1 MTRRVSEPSSY
12 IHKIKH
18 SDELNTI
25 GGVFVMYK
33 SGIYCIE
40 NMINGKKYIGQT
52 KDIDRR
58 KYEHLKELKG
68 NYHYNKYLQNTFNKY
83 GVNSF
88 NFNII
93 EKCNIDN
100 LDEREM
106 FYIKE
111 YNTMD
116 KTKGYNL
123 TAGGHEPKLSETSK
137 EKISQTRKKRIK
149 EGKIIPVK
157 HEWTDKQRKRLSK
170 SQLKSFENN
179 PERKEK
185 LSETKATISIE
196 EIRQI
201 KMLLYMDMD
210 INEIVDVTNV
220 GINIITHIDQ
230 GTTFQHILPKLN
242 YYIKNRYVIN
252 KQRQIS
258 KVLKEY
264 REGLTYSQIA
274 SNNNIHIR
282 TAIRIVQGHKT
293 QFDEQMR
300 DKATS
305 YELNKKH
312 NMVRR
317 MYKNGWTTVKISK
330 HYKMSRNTISEIL
343 NGE

>member
-1 MTRRVSEPSSY
+1 MISKVIRALLPTKNDRTS
-12 IHKIKH
+12 
-18 SDELNTI
+18 TI
-25 GGVFVMYK
+25 GGVLVMQK

-40 NMINGKKYIGQT
+40 NRVNGKRYIGQT
-52 KDIDRR
+52 QDIDKR
-58 KYEHLKELKG
+58 KYEHIKALKG
-68 NYHYNKYLQNTFNKY
+68 NYHYNNYLQKAFNKH
-83 GVNSF
+83 GGSSF
-88 NFNII
+88 KFYII
-93 EKCNIDN
+93 ERCDIDKLN
-100 LDEREM
+100 EREK
-106 FYIKE
+106 FYIEK
-111 YNTMD
+111 YGTMN
-116 KTKGYNL
+116 KHKGYNL
-123 TAGGHEPKLSETSK
+123 RAGGHEPKLSESSK
-137 EKISQTRKKRIK
+137 RKMSETRKKRIK
-149 EGKIIPVK
+149 EGKIIPVRHK
-157 HEWTDKQRKRLSK
+157 WTDEQRERLSK
-170 SQLKSFENN
+170 AQLKSFENN

-282 TAIRIVQGHKT
+282 TAIRIVQSHKT
-293 QFDEQMR
+293 QFDEHMR
-300 DKATS
+300 EKAIL
-305 YELNKKH
+305 YELNKKY

-330 HYKMSRNTISEIL
+330 HYKMSRNTISKIL

>member
-1 MTRRVSEPSSY
+1 M
-12 IHKIKH
+12 K
-18 SDELNTI
+18 
-25 GGVFVMYK
+25 K

-40 NMINGKKYIGQT
+40 NKFNNKKYIGQARDLN
-52 KDIDRR
+52 KRE
-58 KYEHLKELKG
+58 YEHLRGLKG
-68 NYHYNKYLQNTFNKY
+68 NYHFNNYLQKAFNKY
-83 GVNSF
+83 SQKGFEFKV
-88 NFNII
+88 I
-93 EKCNIDN
+93 EECREEL
-100 LDEREM
+100 LDEKEM
-106 FYIKE
+106 FYIEKF
-111 YNTMD
+111 NTMD

-123 TAGGHEPKLSETSK
+123 RAGGHKPRLSEISKSKISSTRIQRIKEGQIVLGGYKYTEEQK
-137 EKISQTRKKRIK
+137 EKISKSKYEFYKNNPKFK
-149 EGKIIPVK
+149 EG
-157 HEWTDKQRKRLSK
+157 
-170 SQLKSFENN
+170 
-179 PERKEK
+179 
-185 LSETKATISIE
+185 LSELKATISIE
-196 EIRQI
+196 EIKKI
-201 KMLLYMDMD
+201 KTMLYMDMD
-210 INEIVDVTNV
+210 INEIADITEV

-230 GTTFQHILPKLN
+230 GNTFQHILPKLN

>member
-1 MTRRVSEPSSY
+1 MISKVIRALLPTKNDRTS
-12 IHKIKH
+12 
-18 SDELNTI
+18 TI
-25 GGVFVMYK
+25 GGVLVMQK

-40 NMINGKKYIGQT
+40 NRVNGKRYIGQT
-52 KDIDRR
+52 QDIDRR
-58 KYEHLKELKG
+58 KYEHIKELKG
-68 NYHYNKYLQNTFNKY
+68 NYHYNNYLQKAFNKH
-83 GVNSF
+83 GGSSF
-88 NFNII
+88 KFYII
-93 EKCNIDN
+93 ERCDIDKLN
-100 LDEREM
+100 EREK
-106 FYIKE
+106 FYIEK
-111 YNTMD
+111 YDTMN
-116 KTKGYNL
+116 KHKGYNL
-123 TAGGHEPKLSETSK
+123 KAGGHEPKLSESSK
-137 EKISQTRKKRIK
+137 RKISETRKKRIK
-149 EGKIIPVK
+149 EGKIIPVRHK
-157 HEWTDKQRKRLSK
+157 WTDEQRERLSK
-170 SQLKSFENN
+170 AQLKSFENN

-282 TAIRIVQGHKT
+282 TAIRIVQSHKT
-293 QFDEQMR
+293 QFDEHMR
-300 DKATS
+300 EKAIS
-305 YELNKKH
+305 YELNKKY

-317 MYKNGWTTVKISK
+317 MYKNGWTAVKISK
-330 HYKMSRNTISEIL
+330 HYKMSRNTISKIL

>member
-1 MTRRVSEPSSY
+1 MSE
-12 IHKIKH
+12 
-18 SDELNTI
+18 
-25 GGVFVMYK
+25 
-33 SGIYCIE
+33 
-40 NMINGKKYIGQT
+40 
-52 KDIDRR
+52 
-58 KYEHLKELKG
+58 
-68 NYHYNKYLQNTFNKY
+68 
-83 GVNSF
+83 
-88 NFNII
+88 
-93 EKCNIDN
+93 
-100 LDEREM
+100 
-106 FYIKE
+106 
-111 YNTMD
+111 
-116 KTKGYNL
+116 
-123 TAGGHEPKLSETSK
+123 
-137 EKISQTRKKRIK
+137 TRKKRIK
-149 EGKIIPVK
+149 EGKIIPVRHK
-157 HEWTDKQRKRLSK
+157 WTDEQRERLSK
-170 SQLKSFENN
+170 AQLKSFENN

-282 TAIRIVQGHKT
+282 TAIRIVQSHKT
-293 QFDEQMR
+293 QFDEHMR
-300 DKATS
+300 DKAIS
-305 YELNKKH
+305 YELNKKY

-330 HYKMSRNTISEIL
+330 HYKMSRNTISKIL

>member
-1 MTRRVSEPSSY
+1 MCE
-12 IHKIKH
+12 
-18 SDELNTI
+18 
-25 GGVFVMYK
+25 

-40 NMINGKKYIGQT
+40 NMINGKKYIGQA

-58 KYEHLKELKG
+58 KYQHLKELKG
-68 NYHYNKYLQNTFNKY
+68 NYHYNKYLQNAFNKY
-83 GVNSF
+83 GVNNF
-88 NFNII
+88 KFNII

-106 FYIKE
+106 FYIKK

-123 TAGGHEPKLSETSK
+123 RAGGRESKLSETSK

-149 EGKIIPVK
+149 EGKIIPVRHK
-157 HEWTDKQRKRLSK
+157 WTDEQRERLSK
-170 SQLKSFENN
+170 AQLKSYENN
-179 PERKEK
+179 PELKER
-185 LSETKATISIE
+185 LSEARATICIE
-196 EIRQI
+196 KVKRI

-210 INEIVDVTNV
+210 INEIADITGV
-220 GINIITHIDQ
+220 GINIISHLDQ

-258 KVLKEY
+258 KILKEY

-282 TAIRIVQGHKT
+282 TAIRIVQSHKT
-293 QFDEQMR
+293 QFDEHMR
-300 DKATS
+300 DRAIS
-305 YELNKKH
+305 YELNKKY

-330 HYKMSRNTISEIL
+330 HYKMSRNTISKIL

>member
-1 MTRRVSEPSSY
+1 MCE
-12 IHKIKH
+12 
-18 SDELNTI
+18 
-25 GGVFVMYK
+25 

-40 NMINGKKYIGQT
+40 NMVNGKKYIGQS

-58 KYEHLKELKG
+58 KYEHLKKLKG
-68 NYHYNKYLQNTFNKY
+68 NYHYNKYLQNAFNKY

-88 NFNII
+88 KFYII

-123 TAGGHEPKLSETSK
+123 RAGGNKPKLSETSK

-149 EGKIIPVK
+149 EGKIIPVRHK
-157 HEWTDKQRKRLSK
+157 WTDEQRERLSK
-170 SQLKSFENN
+170 ALLKLYKNN
-179 PERKEK
+179 PELKER
-185 LSETKATISIE
+185 LSEAKATICIE
-196 EIRQI
+196 KVKRI

-210 INEIVDVTNV
+210 INEIADITGV
-220 GINIITHIDQ
+220 GINIISHLDQ

-242 YYIKNRYVIN
+242 YYIKNRYNIN
-252 KQRQIS
+252 RQKQIS
-258 KVLKEY
+258 KILKEY
-264 REGLTYSQIA
+264 REGLTYEQIA
-274 SNNNIHIR
+274 NNNNIHIR
-282 TAIRIVQGHKT
+282 TAIRIIQSHKT
-293 QFDEQMR
+293 QFDEHMR
-300 DKATS
+300 DKAIS
-305 YELNKKH
+305 YELNKKY

-330 HYKMSRNTISEIL
+330 HYKMSRNTISKIL